1 MKRISEEWLKA
12 AKDDLI
18 VIEKIIDDEHLT
30 HMVAF
35 HSQQCIEK
43 SLKAIIEEYEMGHMR
58 IHNLERLFEIVKPH
72 LSFDIDIVQIENLDK
87 LYVDARYPADLGLL
101 PYGKPSTE
109 DAKSFRE
116 SAQAVIAGVR
126 SHLEKH
132 PS

>member
-12 AKDDLI
+12 ARDDLI

-43 SLKAIIEEYEMGHMR
+43 SLKAIIEEYEIGHVR

-72 LSFDIDIVQIENLDK
+72 LSFDIDIAQIEKLDK

-101 PYGKPSTE
+101 PFGKPSPE
-109 DAKSFRE
+109 DAEVFYE
-116 SAQAVIAGVR
+116 TAQTVSARVTD
-126 SHLEKH
+126 HLERH
-132 PS
+132 SS

>member
-87 LYVDARYPADLGLL
+87 LYTLMHGTQRIWASCLMASPPRKMRKASMNRRRP
-101 PYGKPSTE
+101 
-109 DAKSFRE
+109 
-116 SAQAVIAGVR
+116 
-126 SHLEKH
+126 
-132 PS
+132 